1 MKDTVSHISTEAH
14 ESHGPRAHRLF
25 RRIFLLFTFST
36 VHLFTLSTFLSSCS
50 QAENLYDS
58 WRVYFVVQNTNT
70 IDVLNA
76 ALTGMGE
83 FCTAVK
89 KGNTIEY
96 TNLKKTTPVNLTALD
111 QRRNYLFGRGTG
123 FVIGH
128 TSLISSR
135 FPDQVV
141 CYDAVCSNCYE
152 NYSINRNVQLLS
164 GSRAQ
169 CSSCQRIYDLNELG
183 MVAQGEAGR
192 SLYRYRVRYT
202 PFQLVVDN

>member
-1 MKDTVSHISTEAH
+1 MKTSISYTTS
-14 ESHGPRAHRLF
+14 ESHEPHGSRAHRPL
-25 RRIFLLFTFST
+25 RRFVLLFLNISIIQFSI
-36 VHLFTLSTFLSSCS
+36 FQFSSCT

-58 WRVYFVVQNTNT
+58 WHVYFVAQNTNT

-83 FCTAVK
+83 FCIAVK
-89 KGNTIEY
+89 KGNTMEY
-96 TNLKKTTPVNLTALD
+96 TNLKKTTPVSLTAIDL
-111 QRRNYLFGRGTG
+111 RRNYLFGRGTG

-152 NYSINRNVQLLS
+152 NFSINRNVQLLS

-183 MVAQGEAGR
+183 MVTQGEAGR
-192 SLYRYRVRYT
+192 SLYRYRARYT
-202 PFQLVVDN
+202 PFQLVIEN